1 MRNEKNK
8 NDIIK
13 EDILNQ
19 ILIGALSPGQPIATD
34 AELSQHYGVSRMTVR
49 KAIDELVVEGHLTRV
64 YKKGAF
70 VSRRSRYE
78 GFRFGVGYSEE
89 MRKRGLHPTS
99 LGVCIQLE
107 DPSARE
113 VNDLQLL
120 PGGKVWHVNR
130 LRLADGKPVAYEDSF
145 FPYPLVEELTEADGY
160 ASIDRIISQRYG
172 YVIHSA
178 DQWIDAVSADE
189 KLAKLLEVPVGTPLV
204 RTYSVSYLANGT
216 PINSGSCIYRTD
228 NYKLIQSV
236 HV

>member
-1 MRNEKNK
+1 MKNK

-19 ILIGALSPGQPIATD
+19 ILTGALAPGQAIDTD
-34 AELSQHYGVSRMTVR
+34 AVLSKRYDASRMTVR
-49 KAIDELVVEGHLTRV
+49 KAIDELVLEGHLTRI

-89 MRKRGLHPTS
+89 MRKRGLRPS
-99 LGVCIQLE
+99 SADVRIQLE
-107 DPSARE
+107 TPGERE
-113 VNDLQLL
+113 FHDLQLL
-120 PGGKVWHVNR
+120 PACKVWHVNR
-130 LRLADGKPVAYEDSF
+130 VRFANGSPIAYEDSY

-160 ASIDRIISQRYG
+160 KSIEEKIREVYG
-172 YVIHSA
+172 YSIQSA
-178 DQWIDAVSADE
+178 DQWIDAVLADE
-189 KLAKLLEVPVGTPLV
+189 KLAVLLEVPVGTPLV
-204 RTYSVSYLANGT
+204 RTYSVSYLPNGT
-216 PINSGSCIYRTD
+216 PINSGTCVYRTD